1 MPSRLALGT
10 VQFGL
15 DYGVANRDGRPA
27 LDEVAR
33 ILETAA
39 ASGID
44 TLDTAIAY
52 GESEARLGA
61 IGVTGW
67 TIVTK
72 LPAAPADCADLA
84 GWVVA
89 EVEASLRRL
98 RVDRVHAVLLHR
110 PAQLFGASGPGLML
124 GLQRLKDEGL
134 AAKTGVSIYAP
145 DELDALFAMSEPDL
159 VQSPLSLFDHRL
171 IRSGWLDRLAARG
184 VEVHTRSAFLQGLLL
199 LDANARPAYFNRWQP
214 LWQAWDDWLRTTRLS
229 PLQACVRYALSVG
242 GSDRVVVGVD
252 SVAQLRQIVAAS
264 EEGAIPPPAWPD
276 IDDADLL
283 NPAHWK
289 LS

>member
-33 ILETAA
+33 ILEAA
-39 ASGID
+39 AESGID

-61 IGVTGW
+61 IGVAGW
-67 TIVTK
+67 KIVTK
-72 LPAAPADCADLA
+72 LPAAPADCTDLA

-110 PAQLFGASGPGLML
+110 PEQLLGTSGPELIV
-124 GLQRLKDEGL
+124 GLQRLKNDGL

-145 DELDALFAMSEPDL
+145 DELDALFAMSKPDL

-171 IRSGWLDRLAARG
+171 LRSGWIERLGARG

-199 LDANARPAYFNRWQP
+199 LDASARPAYFNRWQP
-214 LWQAWDDWLRTTRLS
+214 LWQAWDDWLRATRLS

>member
-67 TIVTK
+67 KVVTK

-145 DELDALFAMSEPDL
+145 DELDALFAVSKPDL
-159 VQSPLSLFDHRL
+159 VQSPLNILDRRL
-171 IRSGWLDRLAARG
+171 LRSGWLERLQTRG

-199 LDANARPAYFNRWQP
+199 MDAGARPAYFERWQP
-214 LWQAWDDWLRTTRLS
+214 LWQAWDDWLRSAQLT
-229 PLQACVRYALSVG
+229 PLQACVRHALSVG
-242 GSDRVVVGVD
+242 SCQRVVVGVD
-252 SVAQLRQIVAAS
+252 SVNQLRQIVAAS
-264 EEGAIPPPAWPD
+264 ATEGLSPPAALA